1 MADLTLAEM
10 LMKRGS
16 PFTMKDIQNYWSGV
30 KGRIGELTSDPVSFL
45 GNAVHDVVPTAD
57 EMGGWWQNQDM
68 NDPIGQKL
76 QNLALAGITVYHGS
90 PHKFDKFDSSKIG
103 TGEGAQAYG
112 HGLYFAEDPKVAMS
126 YADKLGKTSVPVT
139 TKYRDFDAMQST
151 NVNERG
157 AAAILAK
164 FDGDFSKANQYA
176 TKDADVMS
184 VLDDWQRN
192 GVTAISKQKSFYK
205 VDIPDEHVAKMLD
218 WDKTLSQQSEHVRG
232 AIAKMMAGDDP
243 ILNELFADGIP
254 ATYLGA
260 FDKSKGGQIYNTLAE
275 QFGGHAGLSEKLR
288 SVGIPGIRYLDGGSR
303 GAGQGTSNYVLFDAE
318 HAKILGRE

>member
-112 HGLYFAEDPKVAMS
+112 HGLYFAESPGVAGS
-126 YADKLGKTSVPVT
+126 YQKALSGLVPDGWANKYPDSARAYIRGMVDDVAKGVETPDRAATLIARANRNMRDYPAD
-139 TKYRDFDAMQST
+139 Q
-151 NVNERG
+151 
-157 AAAILAK
+157 LAK
-164 FDGDFSKANQYA
+164 ELAEA
-176 TKDADVMS
+176 ADHAKGSM
-184 VLDDWQRN
+184 
-192 GVTAISKQKSFYK
+192 YK